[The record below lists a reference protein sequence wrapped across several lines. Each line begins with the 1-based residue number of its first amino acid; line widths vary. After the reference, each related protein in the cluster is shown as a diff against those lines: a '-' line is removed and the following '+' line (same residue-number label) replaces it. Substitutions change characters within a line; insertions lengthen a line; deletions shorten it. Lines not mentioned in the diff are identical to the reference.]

1 MFLKCLI
8 SLNSATWNGCKVR
21 AIAITTDCGE
31 SCRRLPDEVDV
42 CRVSMGFRSKTVK
55 IYENNT
61 YNHGKNLQWVNLDD
75 FKHTDE
81 HTDTA
86 IS

>member
-1 MFLKCLI
+1 MAVKSEPSLSPQTVESRVDVYRMRLI
-8 SLNSATWNGCKVR
+8 
-21 AIAITTDCGE
+21 
-31 SCRRLPDEVDV
+31 V

-61 YNHGKNLQWVNLDD
+61 YNHGRNLQWVNLDD